1 MQANGAHSV
10 TFCDSSRA
18 RAHTHYYIM
27 YKGKKKAAPSPEDAA
42 LRISKISLSFYLT
55 MNFFPSRM

>member
-18 RAHTHYYIM
+18 RAHTRYIYM
-27 YKGKKKAAPSPEDAA
+27 YKGKKKATPYPEDAA
-42 LRISKISLSFYLT
+42 KCVIESSLSFYLT
-55 MNFFPSRM
+55 TNFFPSRM